1 MKRSI
6 IDPNRSYSFS
16 DYFEMNV
23 PTREVLAYFGYSWR
37 AESCIL
43 PKTAINLDYFHGLKE
58 TLDANLRVVPLT
70 NEASRR
76 EILVAPILLK
86 LGAYLQFT
94 MDIEYSLNV
103 TKQLKGK
110 IDYYLHHKTN
120 LLIIEAKHDDMTRG
134 FTQLAT
140 ELIALDQWLD
150 DDEKPLYGII
160 TIGDAWRFGVLDR
173 VQKQICQDIR
183 LYAIPT
189 ELDELLRILIAI
201 LTGEETP

>member
-1 MKRSI
+1 
-6 IDPNRSYSFS
+6 
-16 DYFEMNV
+16 
-23 PTREVLAYFGYSWR
+23 
-37 AESCIL
+37 L